1 MRHTDIS
8 GAHRLEGVVII
19 HGPGIRSATL
29 TQPATIYQVAP
40 TLLYLLGLP
49 QDGRMMALAPARGG
63 VLEEAITPNRLELQ
77 PIRMIPEYP
86 GTDRTALLRST
97 SNRYVPDPNR
107 EREMEK
113 LRSLGYIQ

>member
-1 MRHTDIS
+1 
-8 GAHRLEGVVII
+8 VVILN
-19 HGPGIRSATL
+19 GPDIRSAAL
-29 TQPATIYQVAP
+29 AEPATLYQVAP

-63 VLEEAITPNRLELQ
+63 VLEELIAPERLERQ
-77 PIRMIPEYP
+77 PVRMIPEYP
-86 GTDRTALLRST
+86 GTDRTALLRT
-97 SNRYVPDPNR
+97 VSNQYAPDPNR